1 MAKPQIEGLL
11 TNLHRKFA
19 GSETSPQQE
28 ELLLKLQDQ
37 LVDWDGPQSS
47 GDDPV
52 VTAELL
58 AEELEEKHPHL
69 SSIVREV
76 IVALGRIGI

>member
-1 MAKPQIEGLL
+1 MAKPEIEGLL

-28 ELLLKLQDQ
+28 ELLRQLQSQ
-37 LVDWDGPQSS
+37 LVDWDGPRSTAS
-47 GDDPV
+47 DPV

-58 AEELEEKHPHL
+58 AEQLQTQHPHL
-69 SSIVREV
+69 SGIVREL
-76 IVALGRIGI
+76 IAALGRIGI